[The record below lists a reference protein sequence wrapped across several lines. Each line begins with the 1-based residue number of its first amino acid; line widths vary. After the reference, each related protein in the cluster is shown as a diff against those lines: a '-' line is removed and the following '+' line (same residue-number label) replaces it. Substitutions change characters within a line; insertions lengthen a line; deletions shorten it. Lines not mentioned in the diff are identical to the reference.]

1 MIDFNE
7 LKTIQDNAKVAME
20 KMTKA
25 TDELMKKLSV
35 DHPELF
41 ANVTKDLHALRTTKD
56 LKEVQEILNKYADK
70 YNK

>member
-7 LKTIQDNAKVAME
+7 LKAIQDNAKVAME
-20 KMTKA
+20 KMSKA
-25 TDELMKKLSV
+25 TDELMKQLAV

-41 ANVTKDLHALRTTKD
+41 ANVTKDLHTLRTTKD
-56 LKEVQEILNKYADK
+56 LKEVQTILDKYASQ